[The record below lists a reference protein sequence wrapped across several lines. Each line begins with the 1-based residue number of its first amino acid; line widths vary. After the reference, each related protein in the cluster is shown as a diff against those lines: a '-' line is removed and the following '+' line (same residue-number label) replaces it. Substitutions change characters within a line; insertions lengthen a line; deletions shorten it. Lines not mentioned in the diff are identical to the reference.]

1 MPCGEPVGF
10 LCPLPPLGAGLR
22 CITWKQVRS
31 MVSWRH
37 RRVKSWKRK
46 TLPRNVCVCISHQG
60 ACEFF
65 SGPCWKKCTYVFFLP
80 PKLATKSTQWW
91 WDRFLCWW
99 LRLNGCGWFCTWT
112 WPMFEEFVKA
122 LPLLFLNW
130 LAVATTI
137 KCNLEA
143 TKCDRW
149 GHQKFYETQGWCV
162 PKSDPQGLKIMLWV
176 RSDCEG
182 RTTNPGPIS
191 ESIWCCFLLRESDLL
206 NC

>member
-1 MPCGEPVGF
+1 MIYIYNYIYIYWPFPQTMPCGESVGF
-10 LCPLPPLGAGLR
+10 LRPLPPLGAGLR

-37 RRVKSWKRK
+37 RRVLVIRACVNFSRAHVEENATK
-46 TLPRNVCVCISHQG
+46 TCN
-60 ACEFF
+60 
-65 SGPCWKKCTYVFFLP
+65 KKCQVTMGSFF
-80 PKLATKSTQWW
+80 
-91 WDRFLCWW
+91 FCWW

-143 TKCDRW
+143 TKSDRW
-149 GHQKFYETQGWCV
+149 GHQKFHETQGGCV
-162 PKSDPQGLKIMLWV
+162 PKSDPQGLKWSCCEFVVIV
-176 RSDCEG
+176 KAEQPTRSPNQFDAASFWENLIC
-182 RTTNPGPIS
+182 
-191 ESIWCCFLLRESDLL
+191 
-206 NC
+206 